1 MQQMDLF
8 APEPKAIT
16 VTELTRGLRR
26 AIEAVDVF
34 QNLWVQ
40 GEVSNFSR
48 PQSGHWYFT
57 LKDRDAALPC
67 VMWRSTA
74 ELQAQV
80 PKNGDQIEVHG
91 GLSIYEAQGR
101 YQLYVDEIRSAGE
114 GSLYQ
119 KFIALKNRLE
129 AEGLFARNRSLPAW
143 PQRIGIVTSATG
155 AALQDVLH
163 TLERRYPLAQV
174 VLAPTQV
181 QGPSAAALVAEALGL
196 LDQFAEP
203 ELILLVRG
211 GGSLEDLAAFNSE
224 IVARAIVR
232 TRAVVVSGVGHET
245 DVTIADFAAD
255 LRAPTPTAAAELSTP
270 DLQELQARLAAL
282 HSRLQRQTPI
292 AKINRARQQLDE
304 LSLRSGR
311 ALAQRTR
318 WLRATLQGRTARL
331 QALSPLAVLERGYA
345 VVRAADGTLVR
356 QASQVQPGAA
366 LDVRVQR
373 GQLHVEVK
381 ETKED

>member
-1 MQQMDLF
+1 MQQMGMF
-8 APEPKAIT
+8 SPEPKTIT

-26 AIEAVDVF
+26 AIESVDVF

-74 ELQAQV
+74 ELQAQI
-80 PKNGDQIEVHG
+80 PKNGDSIEVHG

-101 YQLYVDEIRSAGE
+101 YQLYVDEIRSAGA
-114 GSLYQ
+114 GTLYQ
-119 KFIALKNRLE
+119 KFVELKNKLE
-129 AEGLFARNRSLPAW
+129 AEGLFERRRSLPAW
-143 PQRIGIVTSATG
+143 PRRIGIVTSATG

-163 TLERRYPLAQV
+163 TLERRYPLAEV
-174 VLAPTQV
+174 VLAPAQV
-181 QGPSAAALVAEALGL
+181 QGPSAAMLVADALGM
-196 LDQFAEP
+196 LDQFAQP
-203 ELILLVRG
+203 DLILLVRG

-224 IVARAIVR
+224 ILARAIVR

-255 LRAPTPTAAAELSTP
+255 LRAPTPTAAAELATP
-270 DLQELQARLAAL
+270 DAQELRGQLAAL
-282 HSRLQRQTPI
+282 RSRLVRQTPL

-304 LSLRSGR
+304 LSLRGGR
-311 ALAQRTR
+311 ALAQRAR
-318 WLRATLQGRTARL
+318 LLRAELSSHTARL
-331 QALSPLAVLERGYA
+331 EALSPLAVLQRGYA
-345 VVRAADGTLVR
+345 VVRSAGGQLVR
-356 QASQVQPGAA
+356 DAGNVQAGDRLA
-366 LDVRVQR
+366 VRVQR
-373 GQLHVEVK
+373 GSINVEVK

>member
-26 AIEAVDVF
+26 AIESVDVF

-74 ELQAQV
+74 ELQAQI

-119 KFIALKNRLE
+119 KFIELKNRLE
-129 AEGLFARNRSLPAW
+129 AEGLFERNRSLPAW

-163 TLERRYPLAQV
+163 TLE
-174 VLAPTQV
+174 
-181 QGPSAAALVAEALGL
+181 
-196 LDQFAEP
+196 
-203 ELILLVRG
+203 
-211 GGSLEDLAAFNSE
+211 
-224 IVARAIVR
+224 
-232 TRAVVVSGVGHET
+232 
-245 DVTIADFAAD
+245 
-255 LRAPTPTAAAELSTP
+255 
-270 DLQELQARLAAL
+270 
-282 HSRLQRQTPI
+282 
-292 AKINRARQQLDE
+292 
-304 LSLRSGR
+304 
-311 ALAQRTR
+311 
-318 WLRATLQGRTARL
+318 
-331 QALSPLAVLERGYA
+331 
-345 VVRAADGTLVR
+345 
-356 QASQVQPGAA
+356 
-366 LDVRVQR
+366 
-373 GQLHVEVK
+373 
-381 ETKED
+381 

>member
-1 MQQMDLF
+1 MQQMGMF
-8 APEPKAIT
+8 ASEPKAIT

-74 ELQAQV
+74 ELQAQI
-80 PKNGDQIEVHG
+80 PKNGDHIEVHG

-101 YQLYVDEIRSAGE
+101 YQLYVDEIRSAGA
-114 GSLYQ
+114 GTLYQ
-119 KFIALKNRLE
+119 KFIELKNRLE
-129 AEGLFARNRSLPAW
+129 AEGLFERRRSLPAW
-143 PQRIGIVTSATG
+143 PRRIGIVTSATG

-163 TLERRYPLAQV
+163 TLERRYPLAEV

-181 QGPSAAALVAEALGL
+181 QGPSAAILVADALGI
-196 LDQFAEP
+196 LDQFAQP
-203 ELILLVRG
+203 DLILLVRG

-255 LRAPTPTAAAELSTP
+255 LRAPTPTAAAEISTP
-270 DLQELQARLAAL
+270 DVQELRGQLAAVRG
-282 HSRLQRQTPI
+282 RLERQTPA
-292 AKINRARQQLDE
+292 AKVLRARQRVDE
-304 LSLRSGR
+304 LSLRSSR
-311 ALAQRTR
+311 ALAQRAR
-318 WLRATLQGRTARL
+318 WQRATLHGIAARL
-331 QALSPLAVLERGYA
+331 GALSPLAVLERGYA
-345 VVRAADGTLVR
+345 MVRGADGKLVR
-356 QASQVQPGAA
+356 TASDVQPGDT

-373 GQLHVEVK
+373 GSLNVEVK
-381 ETKED
+381 DTKED

>member
-1 MQQMDLF
+1 MQQMGMF
-8 APEPKAIT
+8 ASEPKAIT

-48 PQSGHWYFT
+48 PQ
-57 LKDRDAALPC
+57 DRDAALPC

-74 ELQAQV
+74 ELQAQI
-80 PKNGDQIEVHG
+80 PKNGDHIEVHG

-101 YQLYVDEIRSAGE
+101 YQLYVDEIRSAGA
-114 GSLYQ
+114 GTLYQ
-119 KFIALKNRLE
+119 KFIELKNRLE
-129 AEGLFARNRSLPAW
+129 AEGLFERRRSLPAW
-143 PQRIGIVTSATG
+143 PRRIGIVTSATG

-163 TLERRYPLAQV
+163 TLERRYPLAEV

-181 QGPSAAALVAEALGL
+181 QGPSAAILVADALGI
-196 LDQFAEP
+196 LDQFAQP
-203 ELILLVRG
+203 DLILLVRG

-255 LRAPTPTAAAELSTP
+255 LRAPTPTAAAEISTP
-270 DLQELQARLAAL
+270 DVQELRGQLAAVRG
-282 HSRLQRQTPI
+282 RLERQTPA
-292 AKINRARQQLDE
+292 AKILRARQRVDE

-311 ALAQRTR
+311 ALAQRAR
-318 WLRATLQGRTARL
+318 WQRATLQGIAARL
-331 QALSPLAVLERGYA
+331 GALSPLAVLERGYA
-345 VVRAADGTLVR
+345 VVRAADGKLVR
-356 QASQVQPGAA
+356 TASDVQPGER

-373 GQLHVEVK
+373 GRLNVEVK
-381 ETKED
+381 DTKED

>member
-119 KFIALKNRLE
+119 KFIELKNRLE
-129 AEGLFARNRSLPAW
+129 AEGLFARSRSLPAW

-163 TLERRYPLAQV
+163 TLERRYPLAEV

-181 QGPSAAALVAEALGL
+181 QGPSAAVLVAEALTM
-196 LDQFAEP
+196 LDQFAQP

-255 LRAPTPTAAAELSTP
+255 LRAPTPTAAAELATP

-292 AKINRARQQLDE
+292 AKINRALQQLDE

-318 WLRATLQGRTARL
+318 WLRATLQGHTARL

-356 QASQVQPGAA
+356 QASQVQPGAT

-373 GQLHVEVK
+373 GHLNVEVK
-381 ETKED
+381 ETKDD

>member
-1 MQQMDLF
+1 MQQMGMF
-8 APEPKAIT
+8 ASEPKAIT

-74 ELQAQV
+74 ELQAQI
-80 PKNGDQIEVHG
+80 PKNGDHIEVHG

-101 YQLYVDEIRSAGE
+101 YQLYVDEIRSAGA
-114 GSLYQ
+114 GTLYQ
-119 KFIALKNRLE
+119 KFIELKNRLD
-129 AEGLFARNRSLPAW
+129 AEGLFERKRSLPAW
-143 PQRIGIVTSATG
+143 PRRIGIVTSATG

-163 TLERRYPLAQV
+163 TLERRYPLAEV

-181 QGPSAAALVAEALGL
+181 QGPSAAILVADALGI
-196 LDQFAEP
+196 LDQFAQP
-203 ELILLVRG
+203 DLILLVRG

-255 LRAPTPTAAAELSTP
+255 LRAPTPTAAAEISTP
-270 DLQELQARLAAL
+270 DVQELRGQLAAVRG
-282 HSRLQRQTPI
+282 RLERQTPA
-292 AKINRARQQLDE
+292 AKILRARQRVDE

-311 ALAQRTR
+311 ALAQRAR
-318 WLRATLQGRTARL
+318 WQRATLQGIAARL
-331 QALSPLAVLERGYA
+331 GALSPLAVLERGYA
-345 VVRAADGTLVR
+345 VVRAADGKLVR
-356 QASQVQPGAA
+356 AASEVQPGDA

-373 GQLHVEVK
+373 GTLNVEVID
-381 ETKED
+381 TKED

>member
-1 MQQMDLF
+1 MQQMGMF
-8 APEPKAIT
+8 ASEPKAIT

-74 ELQAQV
+74 ELQAQI
-80 PKNGDQIEVHG
+80 PKNGDHIEVHG

-101 YQLYVDEIRSAGE
+101 YQLYVDEIRSAGA
-114 GSLYQ
+114 GTLYQ
-119 KFIALKNRLE
+119 KFIELKNRLE
-129 AEGLFARNRSLPAW
+129 AEGLFERRRSLPAW
-143 PQRIGIVTSATG
+143 PRRIGIVTSATG

-163 TLERRYPLAQV
+163 TLERRYPLAEV

-181 QGPSAAALVAEALGL
+181 QGPSAAILVADALGI
-196 LDQFAEP
+196 LDQFAQP
-203 ELILLVRG
+203 DLILLVRG

-255 LRAPTPTAAAELSTP
+255 LRAPTPTAAAEISTP
-270 DLQELQARLAAL
+270 DVQELRGQLAAVR
-282 HSRLQRQTPI
+282 SRLLRQTPA
-292 AKINRARQQLDE
+292 AKVLRARQRVDE

-311 ALAQRTR
+311 ALAQRAR
-318 WLRATLQGRTARL
+318 WQRATLQGAVARL
-331 QALSPLAVLERGYA
+331 GALSPLAVLERGYA
-345 VVRAADGTLVR
+345 VVHGADGKLVRAASD
-356 QASQVQPGAA
+356 VQPGDK

-373 GQLHVEVK
+373 GRLNVEVK
-381 ETKED
+381 DTKED

>member
-1 MQQMDLF
+1 MQQMGLF
-8 APEPKAIT
+8 ASEPKAIT

-74 ELQAQV
+74 ELQAQI
-80 PKNGDQIEVHG
+80 PKNGDHIEVHG

-101 YQLYVDEIRSAGE
+101 YQLYVDEIRSAGA
-114 GSLYQ
+114 GTLYQ
-119 KFIALKNRLE
+119 KFIELKNRLE
-129 AEGLFARNRSLPAW
+129 AEGLFERRRSLPAW
-143 PQRIGIVTSATG
+143 PRRIGIVTSATG

-163 TLERRYPLAQV
+163 TLERRYPLAEV
-174 VLAPTQV
+174 VLAPAQV
-181 QGPSAAALVAEALGL
+181 QGPSAAMLVADALGI
-196 LDQFAEP
+196 LDQFAQP
-203 ELILLVRG
+203 DLILLVRG

-224 IVARAIVR
+224 IVARAIGR

-255 LRAPTPTAAAELSTP
+255 LRAPTPTAAAEVSTP
-270 DLQELQARLAAL
+270 DVQELRGQLAAVRG
-282 HSRLQRQTPI
+282 RLERQTPA
-292 AKINRARQQLDE
+292 AKVLRARQRVDE

-311 ALAQRTR
+311 ALAQRAR
-318 WLRATLQGRTARL
+318 WQRATLQGIAARL
-331 QALSPLAVLERGYA
+331 GALSPLAVLERGYA
-345 VVRAADGTLVR
+345 VVRAADGKLVR
-356 QASQVQPGAA
+356 AASDVQPGDK

-373 GQLHVEVK
+373 GRLNVEVK
-381 ETKED
+381 DTKED